1 MTRRRS
7 VSSILGNQKKSER
20 RRSFQKPCKRKKV
33 PCYCNNYKSS
43 EDEALSIIQETSE
56 QDITE
61 NIELLQVNVDVHQTL
76 TSGSDF
82 GGYTKSQRLQ
92 IPGDIDVN
100 CSFLPRRRVRYTSHP
115 MSQLTKNLID
125 DNFSWILLWIM
136 NYRITY
142 NIPET
147 ATESLI
153 KFMKIVLNEIGG
165 ENFRTFPNFLYLA
178 KKVLGLKDR
187 FQRFVPCTK
196 CHKLYNKQDVENFRQ
211 NESLSVM
218 KCHHIEFPNSSRRGT
233 RTCDTPLSRQI
244 DVSRVQAESI
254 YPFAGFRQQLSDM
267 FCRPEFEKSL
277 RHWANRS
284 NSDNILSDIYDGRIW
299 KEFKDTN
306 NDDSLN
312 FFRNEVADSH
322 LGLMLN
328 VDWFQPFDRTNHST
342 RAIYAVIC
350 NLPRNI

>member
-1 MTRRRS
+1 MNVDLLHETGGETNDS
-7 VSSILGNQKKSER
+7 NEDE
-20 RRSFQKPCKRKKV
+20 
-33 PCYCNNYKSS
+33 SS

-61 NIELLQVNVDVHQTL
+61 NIELPQVNVDVHQTS

-82 GGYTKSQRLQ
+82 GRYTESQRLQ

-115 MSQLTKNLID
+115 MPQSISLNIESDVYNTSEQNTEMSLGSESNNESYNEIFEDYSPPPYQANMDAEENPID

-165 ENFRTFPNFLYLA
+165 ENFRTFPDSLYLA
-178 KKVLGLKDR
+178 KK
-187 FQRFVPCTK
+187 
-196 CHKLYNKQDVENFRQ
+196 DVENFRQ

-277 RHWANRS
+277 
-284 NSDNILSDIYDGRIW
+284 
-299 KEFKDTN
+299 
-306 NDDSLN
+306 
-312 FFRNEVADSH
+312 
-322 LGLMLN
+322 
-328 VDWFQPFDRTNHST
+328 
-342 RAIYAVIC
+342 
-350 NLPRNI
+350 